1 MRVVVHDYAGHAFP
15 AQLARSLASRGHAV
29 LHLQLASFVSGKGR
43 VEKEPADPPGLEF
56 DRVDLGGEFAK
67 YDVRRRIAH
76 ERRIGSELTARIEAF
91 RPDVVL
97 SNAPLLVQARV
108 QRAARTLGAG
118 FVFWQ
123 QDVISA
129 AAGRVLGRRAQMLGV
144 VAEQAIAPLERRL
157 LRRSDAVVIIAQDFL
172 PLLRRWGVDEARV
185 TVIENWAPLAEIP
198 VLPRDN
204 AWAREHG
211 VEAKTVFLYS
221 GTLGFKHDP
230 SLVLE
235 LARWATGEDAL
246 ALVVSEGPG
255 ADWLAQ
261 HATQAAALRLLPYQ
275 PYERLPEVLASAD
288 VLVAVLDPEA
298 GAFSVP
304 SKVLTYLCAGR
315 PLLAALPADNLA
327 ARVVERSGGGIVVPP
342 RDAQALVAAAEE
354 LSADPERRAEL
365 GRAARAYAERTFD
378 LAAIADRFEQVLGR
392 AKRYA
397 RGPRR
402 RR

>member
-15 AQLARSLASRGHAV
+15 AQLARSLAGRGHDV
-29 LHLQLASFVSGKGR
+29 IHLQLASFVSGKGR
-43 VEKEPADPPGLEF
+43 VEREPDDPPALEF

-67 YDVRRRIAH
+67 YDVRRRISH
-76 ERRIGSELTARIEAF
+76 ERRIGAELADRIATF

-97 SNAPLLVQARV
+97 SNAPLLVQSRV
-108 QRAARTLGAG
+108 QSAARALGAG

-129 AAGRVLGRRAQMLGV
+129 AAGRVLGHRSRPLGV
-144 VAEQAIAPLERRL
+144 AAERAIVPLERRL
-157 LRRSDAVVIIAQDFL
+157 LRRSDGVVIIAEDFR
-172 PLLRRWGVDEARV
+172 PLLRSWGVDAARV
-185 TVIENWAPLAEIP
+185 TVIENWAPLGELP
-198 VLPRDN
+198 ELPRDN
-204 AWAREHG
+204 TWAREHG
-211 VEAKTVFLYS
+211 LEGKTVFLYS

-230 SLVLE
+230 SLMLE
-235 LARWATGEDAL
+235 LAHWASDHDAL
-246 ALVVSEGPG
+246 AVVVSEGPG
-255 ADWLAQ
+255 ADWLEE
-261 HATQAAALRLLPYQ
+261 HAAPEDSLVLLPFQ

-288 VLVAVLDPEA
+288 VLVAVLEPEA

-342 RDAQALVAAAEE
+342 RDTAALVAAAAE
-354 LSADPERRAEL
+354 LLADRARGAEL

-378 LAAIADRFEQVLGR
+378 LAAITDRFEQVLER
-392 AKRYA
+392 V
-397 RGPRR
+397 RR
-402 RR
+402 

>member
-15 AQLARSLASRGHAV
+15 AQLARSLAWRGHDV

-43 VEKEPADPPGLEF
+43 VERESGDPPSLEF

-67 YDVRRRIAH
+67 YDVRRRIVH
-76 ERRIGSELTARIEAF
+76 ERRIGAELTVRIAEF

-108 QRAARTLGAG
+108 QSAVRGLGAG

-129 AAGRVLGRRAQMLGV
+129 AARRVLGHRSGVLGAA
-144 VAEQAIAPLERRL
+144 AEQAVAPLERRL
-157 LRRSDAVVIIAQDFL
+157 LRRSDGVVVIAEDFL

-185 TVIENWAPLAEIP
+185 SVIENWAPLDELP
-198 VLPRDN
+198 DLPREN
-204 AWAREHG
+204 AWGTEHG
-211 VEAKTVFLYS
+211 LADKTVFLYS

-230 SLVLE
+230 SLLLE
-235 LARWATGEDAL
+235 LARWAGRRDAL
-246 ALVVSEGPG
+246 VLVVSEGPG
-255 ADWLAQ
+255 ADWLAE
-261 HATQAAALRLLPYQ
+261 HATSGDALRLLPYQ

-288 VLVAVLDPEA
+288 VLVAVLEPEA
-298 GAFSVP
+298 GSFSVP

-327 ARVVERSGGGIVVPP
+327 ARSIERSGGGIVVPP
-342 RDAQALVAAAEE
+342 RDIQAVVTAAEE
-354 LSADPERRAEL
+354 LLADPERRGEL

-378 LAAIADRFEQVLGR
+378 LGAITDRFEQVFER
-392 AKRYA
+392 AKR
-397 RGPRR
+397 
-402 RR
+402 

>member
-15 AQLARSLASRGHAV
+15 AQLARSLAGRGHDV

-43 VEKEPADPPGLEF
+43 VEREPDDPPGLEF

-76 ERRIGSELTARIEAF
+76 ERRIGSALTTPIAAF
-91 RPDVVL
+91 RPEVVL
-97 SNAPLLVQARV
+97 SNAPLLVQARL
-108 QRAARTLGAG
+108 QRVARALGAG

-129 AAGRVLGRRAQMLGV
+129 AARRVLGQRSRLLGIAVERAV
-144 VAEQAIAPLERRL
+144 SPLERQL
-157 LRRSDAVVIIAQDFL
+157 LRRSDGVVIIAEDFL

-185 TVIENWAPLAEIP
+185 AVIENWAPIEELP

-211 VEAKTVFLYS
+211 LEGKAVFLYS

-230 SLVLE
+230 RLLLE
-235 LARWATGEDAL
+235 LSRWASGRDAL
-246 ALVVSEGPG
+246 VLVVSEGPG
-255 ADWLAQ
+255 ADWLEE
-261 HATQAAALRLLPYQ
+261 HETSSDDALRLLPYQ
-275 PYERLPEVLASAD
+275 PYDRLPEVLACAE
-288 VLVAVLDPEA
+288 VLVAVLEPEA

-315 PLLAALPADNLA
+315 PLLGALPADNLA

-342 RDAQALVAAAEE
+342 RDPEALLAAAAE
-354 LSADPERRAEL
+354 LLADPERRAEL
-365 GRAARAYAERTFD
+365 GRSARAYAERTFD
-378 LAAIADRFEQVLGR
+378 LGAITDRFEHVLDR
-392 AKRYA
+392 ATR
-397 RGPRR
+397 
-402 RR
+402 